1 MVDDKFNYASTSEEF
16 SVEAE
21 NLKGE
26 SVREVAEAQ
35 EAQEEREAQQENEPK
50 TPDTSD
56 RPHSSGKAERERK

>member
-35 EAQEEREAQQENEPK
+35 EAQEENEQKSPETSNNSIPQAKNRDREQE
-50 TPDTSD
+50 
-56 RPHSSGKAERERK
+56 